1 MGWGGGRGGRVRDRQ
16 RGGGGGEGGQKDTKG
31 ENQHTRELINTRNTS
46 HKYSNKDLNRLR

>member
-1 MGWGGGRGGRVRDRQ
+1 MGGRGGGRVRDRQ